1 MAVTYSNIGTPMLV
15 MLCYIHNARCC
26 NRSTMKITV
35 MGTAKAIRMFKA
47 VKKQMQT
54 EGQRN
59 EESASTPLSAFA
71 HAAFNISTMNT

>member
-1 MAVTYSNIGTPMLV
+1 
-15 MLCYIHNARCC
+15 
-26 NRSTMKITV
+26 MKITV